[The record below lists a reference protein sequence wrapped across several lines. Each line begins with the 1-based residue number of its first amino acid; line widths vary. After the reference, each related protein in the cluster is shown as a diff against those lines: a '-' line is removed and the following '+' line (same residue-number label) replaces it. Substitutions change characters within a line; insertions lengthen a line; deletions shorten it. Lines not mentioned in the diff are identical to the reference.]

1 MRVAAPSPPGATSVS
16 KAAGVPTAKPAAPA
30 PPLASAKA
38 PVYEAKPAAPAPP
51 PASAKVPVH
60 EWSLKDKFAEALKRT
75 APKLPGEMR
84 HQFEALL
91 TPASLI
97 MAGTLA
103 VWAGAQFFGVGEI
116 ADIVLLLAGVYFLG
130 SAIFAVAEDFYDFV
144 SITVGAESEADLDSA
159 AAHLAR
165 VIAVIGVTAFLALLF
180 KLRMKKGGGRRQG
193 THAVRIRP
201 AENGEAGCGRQV
213 ERRTASYQGSTV
225 SRGPANCQR
234 SRLVKTQR

>member
-1 MRVAAPSPPGATSVS
+1 MRVAAPSPTGATSAS
-16 KAAGVPTAKPAAPA
+16 KSAGVPTAKT
-30 PPLASAKA
+30 
-38 PVYEAKPAAPAPP
+38 AAPAPP

-91 TPASLI
+91 TPTSLAV

-213 ERRTASYQGSTV
+213 ERRTASYQGSTF
-225 SRGPANCQR
+225 SRGPANRQR